1 MPEEK
6 KGGDPE
12 KVVGTETKAAAAAAP
27 TASPKNGKP
36 GNFFCSIEMSVHH
49 HFGVS

>member
-12 KVVGTETKAAAAAAP
+12 KAGAETKAAPAAAP
-27 TASPKNGKP
+27 AAANSPKNGKP
-36 GNFFCSIEMSVHH
+36 GNFLKNYYDE
-49 HFGVS
+49 